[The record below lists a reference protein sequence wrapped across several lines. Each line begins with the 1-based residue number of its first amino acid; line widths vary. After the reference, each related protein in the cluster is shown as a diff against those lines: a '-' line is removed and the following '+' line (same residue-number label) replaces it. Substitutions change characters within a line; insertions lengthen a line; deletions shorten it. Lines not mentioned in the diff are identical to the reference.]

1 MKLPQSIYEIARWLT
16 WIVLPA
22 TATLIS
28 ALNAAWGWNLQI
40 DAILSTF
47 VAVETFIGVVLGI
60 AKYSYDN
67 APSEPNETLSEYL
80 EVEFPATPKKTKT
93 ARKKATKK
101 AAPKDG
107 VGKA

>member
-1 MKLPQSIYEIARWLT
+1 MKFTLHPRLYELLRWFT

-28 ALNAAWGWNLQI
+28 ALNAAWSWNLPI

-60 AKYSYDN
+60 AKYTNDN
-67 APSEPNETLSEYL
+67 TDSDQ
-80 EVEFPATPKKTKT
+80 PA
-93 ARKKATKK
+93 R
-101 AAPKDG
+101 
-107 VGKA
+107 